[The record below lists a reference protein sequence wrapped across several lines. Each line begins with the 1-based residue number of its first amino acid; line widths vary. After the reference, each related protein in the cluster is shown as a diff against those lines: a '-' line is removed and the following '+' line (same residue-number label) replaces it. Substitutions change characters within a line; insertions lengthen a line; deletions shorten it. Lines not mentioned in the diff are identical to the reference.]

1 MSREPASAP
10 LPISANETKGRCSFL
25 RPPVLFI
32 AFHLPHP
39 RNALITPSIIAVK
52 TFGDSLDAH
61 SVHGLYVHTLRGASC
76 HASTAFSSTPARTKA
91 VSACVSSCI
100 QRSACSFSAASF
112 CSSTNLQTSF
122 SAASLLS
129 CNSLCL
135 SRVVGIRVKS
145 PNIIFSVKMENK
157 MKSSAAPLK
166 SCLQLRLIA
175 SLTGIL

>member
-100 QRSACSFSAASF
+100 QRSACSFSAAS
-112 CSSTNLQTSF
+112 
-122 SAASLLS
+122 LLS